1 VHLRVGAVGD
11 RLIVPVNALLFRAE
25 ESARK
30 LGVKKLFALTT
41 HTPHWFI
48 EHGFVQAKIE
58 ELPMQKQRIYNYQRK
73 SIVLVKDL

>member
-1 VHLRVGAVGD
+1 
-11 RLIVPVNALLFRAE
+11 RAE
-25 ESARK
+25 ETARK
-30 LGVKKLFALTT
+30 LGLKKLFSLTT

-48 EHGFVQAKIE
+48 EHGFVQGGIE